1 MWFPVPQK
9 YTETEREMTEQLLL
23 ESVPLNA
30 LDRCDRCGAQA
41 YVRAVLL
48 NGGELMFCAHH
59 GKEYAEKLKPI
70 AAKIQDESEKL
81 IESKNQVLIK
91 KPSSLTGLGV
101 SYCA

>member
-1 MWFPVPQK
+1 MS
-9 YTETEREMTEQLLL
+9 EQMLL

-59 GKEYAEKLKPI
+59 GKEYAEKLN
-70 AAKIQDESEKL
+70 AVAVAIQDESERL
-81 IESKNQVLIK
+81 VESKN
-91 KPSSLTGLGV
+91 
-101 SYCA
+101 

>member
-1 MWFPVPQK
+1 
-9 YTETEREMTEQLLL
+9 MTEQLQL

-59 GKEYAEKLKPI
+59 GKEYAEKLKPL

-81 IESKNQVLIK
+81 IEATTVLTYLS
-91 KPSSLTGLGV
+91 PFPCSSLWNRKPHLLIPRSLYLIFFT
-101 SYCA
+101 

>member
-1 MWFPVPQK
+1 MNINERGINKCGFLFHRSKQLDGF
-9 YTETEREMTEQLLL
+9 TERKIGSDMTEQLLL

-59 GKEYAEKLKPI
+59 GKEYAEKLKTV
-70 AAKIQDESEKL
+70 AAKIQDETEKL
-81 IESKNQVLIK
+81 IESKN
-91 KPSSLTGLGV
+91 
-101 SYCA
+101 

>member
-1 MWFPVPQK
+1 MSDQV
-9 YTETEREMTEQLLL
+9 ML

-59 GKEYAEKLKPI
+59 GKEYAEKLNSV
-70 AAKIQDESEKL
+70 AAKIQDESERL
-81 IESKNQVLIK
+81 VETPVI
-91 KPSSLTGLGV
+91 
-101 SYCA
+101 